1 MDRLTQRFL
10 SACALGAGLTVFLWF
25 LFGAGPGALA
35 VAAVLGG
42 FAGYVLVDAK
52 AFAAAVPEAWR
63 FAKRGTR
70 AAGTETVAFFRAPR
84 LALYGVM
91 LVCGYAFVRGWS
103 HTEDQRFALIAMTFF
118 GLLVMMGVW
127 VTLSAWLIDVDHS
140 VAPDRSLV
148 ARWGRVCHGAEGV
161 YYDSPLTSARA
172 RSLSDGLLFGDHL
185 TWSQS
190 LRIHAELLFFVP
202 LVRLPVWVVR
212 LVIGFCVGAFSL
224 AYLLVTEL
232 FRLVHNDLRTACL
245 VDSVLGGTL
254 VALQAMLLGDPDRLS
269 VGVKLMCVAAGALFG
284 LGFGGISHYAFT
296 GLKRRTA
303 S

>member
-35 VAAVLGG
+35 VAAALGG
-42 FAGYVLVDAK
+42 FAGYVLVDVK
-52 AFAAAVPEAWR
+52 AFVAAVPEAWR

-70 AAGTETVAFFRAPR
+70 AVGTEIIAFLRVPYVLFYVWAAAMAGAIAFGFQRNADWFAILGMSFVGSIVVVGGWLWLTV
-84 LALYGVM
+84 
-91 LVCGYAFVRGWS
+91 
-103 HTEDQRFALIAMTFF
+103 I
-118 GLLVMMGVW
+118 LLH
-127 VTLSAWLIDVDHS
+127 VDHA

-148 ARWGRVCHGAEGV
+148 RRWSGRCRGDAPYRVTFFDLGAH
-161 YYDSPLTSARA
+161 R
-172 RSLSDGLLFGDHL
+172 LSDGLAGAENI

-190 LRIHAELLFFVP
+190 LRIHAELLLFVP
-202 LVRLPVWVVR
+202 IVRLPVWIVKSAVG
-212 LVIGFCVGAFSL
+212 IAVGAFSL

-254 VALQAMLLGDPDRLS
+254 VALQAMLMGEPDRLS
-269 VGVKLMCVAAGALFG
+269 IGVKLMCVAAGALFG
-284 LGFGGISHYAFT
+284 LGFGGISYYVFT
-296 GLKRRTA
+296 ESKRRMA